1 MADRGPN
8 PGLWMVTAG
17 PRQPLKGVL
26 YIQKFLSQ
34 NVALLAVLLKHN
46 FSPTV
51 FKWLSIRLLISYIA
65 AHIWVGLVML
75 SGSK

>member
-51 FKWLSIRLLISYIA
+51 FK
-65 AHIWVGLVML
+65 
-75 SGSK
+75 